1 MLWATGVYTVF
12 ATMSTALSAV
22 YVTLQVLQSLP
33 IIAAP
38 PKVVETPPAPW
49 PAAAEA
55 DEVLL
60 TVPGQA
66 ALLPLQP
73 SKLAVFKLFTE
84 QVCCQC
90 YCCHSH
96 HIAAAACCC
105 FPTTTPAYASLVYTA
120 AHANAAAAA

>member
-1 MLWATGVYTVF
+1 ML
-12 ATMSTALSAV
+12 
-22 YVTLQVLQSLP
+22 LQVLRSLP

-49 PAAAEA
+49 PATVEAA
-55 DEVLL
+55 EVLL

-66 ALLPLQP
+66 ELLPLQP
-73 SKLAVFKLFTE
+73 SKLAIFKLFTE
-84 QVCCQC
+84 RVCCPC

-105 FPTTTPAYASLVYTA
+105 FPTTTPANASLVYTA
-120 AHANAAAAA
+120 ACACLANAAAAA